1 VCQAKPPPTAAGD
14 TAIVAQKKT
23 KNSIW
28 KKVLVGPT
36 LLFQT
41 ASMIFNTPLK
51 EIAYFGIGVAL
62 LMYKG
67 DDLAV

>member
-1 VCQAKPPPTAAGD
+1 
-14 TAIVAQKKT
+14 
-23 KNSIW
+23 
-28 KKVLVGPT
+28 
-36 LLFQT
+36 
-41 ASMIFNTPLK
+41 MIFNTPLK